1 MVGDFAGQKIS
12 EDTWTS
18 GYSSVANFYA
28 DKTTTYRLIYKAA
41 GDPYKSPGE
50 SGDNAGLFMIQKLSA
65 DGLNTG
71 NTQSTIISPILS
83 PDKGEAGWSNLRSIK
98 MNDAPTNKKHSVFFY
113 NRMTGDYKM
122 IGFVPAAGVLTPP
135 AAAQGNIGPRWTDI
149 APYSFG
155 IQTRLITLNYE
166 DVKPYRR
173 KRPHFRKY
181 ASIPY
186 DQRLM
191 SFKGVDRVS
200 LLTLEGRIIVP
211 VILGKYQSE
220 RFDGKYGQCDL
231 VRRKDGKWFLL
242 VTVDLPDSAP
252 TPTTD
257 FIGLD
262 LGVENIAVDSDG
274 KRFSGANIERVRQ
287 KRHKQRQALQQAA
300 AKRKAKGYRPKSIR
314 RKLQKASGKE
324 ARFRRNTN
332 HIIAKQIVEKA
343 TDTGRGIGIE
353 DLTGIRARTRFRKK
367 QRAKMSGWSFHQLR
381 TFIEYKAAIARV
393 PVVAV
398 DPKYTSQ
405 TCSQCGHRE
414 KANRKSQSEFDCRGC
429 GFKTHAD
436 FNGALNVRARAQ
448 VSAPKVSEKRPKNR
462 EVQGQ
467 APPITRKRLGGVV
480 DGHAQ
485 QRRQAAS

>member
-1 MVGDFAGQKIS
+1 VKLTLQTQLLPDRDQA
-12 EDTWTS
+12 
-18 GYSSVANFYA
+18 
-28 DKTTTYRLIYKAA
+28 R
-41 GDPYKSPGE
+41 
-50 SGDNAGLFMIQKLSA
+50 KLSA
-65 DGLNTG
+65 TMEAFNAAADWLA
-71 NTQSTIISPILS
+71 
-83 PDKGEAGWSNLRSIK
+83 GEAFQLQTANKVKLQQLYYPNLRDKFGLSSQMAVRCI
-98 MNDAPTNKKHSVFFY
+98 
-113 NRMTGDYKM
+113 
-122 IGFVPAAGVLTPP
+122 
-135 AAAQGNIGPRWTDI
+135 AQVCEAFSRDR
-149 APYSFG
+149 S
-155 IQTRLITLNYE
+155 
-166 DVKPYRR
+166 

-211 VILGKYQSE
+211 FIMGKYQSE
-220 RFDGKYGQCDL
+220 RFKGKHGQCDL

-242 VTVDLPDSAP
+242 VTVDLPDGAP

-257 FIGLD
+257 FVGVD

-274 KRFSGANIERVRQ
+274 ERFSGAGIERVRQ

-300 AKRKAKGYRPKSIR
+300 AKRKAKGHRPKSIC
-314 RKLQKASGKE
+314 RKLRNASGKE
-324 ARFRRNTN
+324 SRFRRDVN
-332 HIIAKQIVEKA
+332 HVISKQLVEKA

-353 DLTGIRARTRFRKK
+353 DLTGIRARTRFRKN

-405 TCSQCGHRE
+405 TCSQCSHRE
-414 KANRKSQSEFDCRGC
+414 KANRKSQSEFECRRC

-448 VSAPKVSEKRPKNR
+448 VSAPKVSEKRLAKAAKYR
-462 EVQGQ
+462 DKLHL
-467 APPITRKRLGGVV
+467 KR
-480 DGHAQ
+480 
-485 QRRQAAS
+485 ASV